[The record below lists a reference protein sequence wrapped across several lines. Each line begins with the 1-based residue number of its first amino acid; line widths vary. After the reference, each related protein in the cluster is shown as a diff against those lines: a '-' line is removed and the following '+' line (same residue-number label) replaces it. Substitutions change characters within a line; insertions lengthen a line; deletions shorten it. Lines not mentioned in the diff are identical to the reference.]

1 MSRPS
6 AVSNRAGKS
15 PSPSPA
21 GRRRVGAFLAT
32 LIASVLT
39 FGIALAQVA
48 PVVGLGA
55 YDLEVGQTL
64 EVSGDRL
71 TPGADYR
78 IAVGPVG
85 GAATVSLVQADTNG
99 SIRFATVLEE
109 PGDHGVSIDGQDIH
123 AAFTVSVRGSGSA
136 PAAAGQA
143 TGAGT
148 TPPAAGDD
156 ATGQGTQPTTEDAGP
171 ETATP
176 ETTAPERAAE
186 EPGEAREQGQTPGAT
201 TQPAQEEAPAGQTQA
216 PPTTTE
222 PRQDPIQAYPT
233 ARLAGGEVQGVQGEE
248 VVWRLGFPAGS
259 GETAGLVQSGL
270 DVYVGHG
277 NHVLKVDAR
286 TGKVT
291 KRHRLPAQVTALQ
304 GRGGALSATVAYS
317 TGAEGS
323 FAILETSQDPQE
335 PFDDDPALYGW
346 LRKEA
351 AGGDP
356 VERLEHDET
365 NPWLY
370 LEAARAAAP
379 GSSDESRF
387 VAGALSNAV
396 TFYERAQ
403 LAREFMRFSP
413 QKREEAATAMHA
425 ALDDFVARGYRAEL
439 LFDQDLAEAYGFP
452 LGAMTAALGRGDVQ
466 SAGFWADWVYLLAT
480 PAVPQTQA
488 ALAEYAAYLRAD
500 GQREA
505 SNLWRERAREGAG
518 FDLAASVRKV
528 ALDVGRTGWYG
539 VVAILVALLAL
550 YVALAA
556 KYWRPQTLNLRRRS
570 GNTGLGARLF
580 FLRYAT
586 FTEKL
591 VAVLLLAAAMA
602 LAALHGWAREGDS
615 LPRAWRSGSLASVPA
630 LDALARLDGTG
641 SEAEFVRG
649 FAEQSSGADDP
660 AAVAYRAA
668 GDDADAVNNL
678 GALLGDQA
686 LYQRALELKPGLGA
700 ASFNMGRA
708 ENPSRLMAAFAPD
721 APALV
726 VPDETRLRS
735 AVAGTFQT
743 ALVGMFTNPW
753 AGLTGLAGVTLPQWA
768 WSIVVIA
775 FLLLALF
782 NVVMLLLP
790 RPREARNAPRTPLY
804 HLLAILLPGTGQADE
819 LWGVLLSVPWAVF
832 GVDLL
837 LHFLTVGPDPAMS
850 VMTDL
855 VALTVIYVVNLV
867 AYFVELASYRRRM
880 QALKQNDPETAR
892 AYGMRRLG
900 A

>member
-1 MSRPS
+1 M
-6 AVSNRAGKS
+6 
-15 PSPSPA
+15 
-21 GRRRVGAFLAT
+21 
-32 LIASVLT
+32 
-39 FGIALAQVA
+39 
-48 PVVGLGA
+48 VGLDA
-55 YDLEVGQTL
+55 YDLEVGQSL
-64 EVSGDRL
+64 RVSGDRL

-78 IAVGPVG
+78 IAVGPVAG
-85 GAATVSLVQADTNG
+85 TATVSAVRADPNG

-109 PGDHGVSIDGQDIH
+109 PGDHGVSIDGPDIH

-136 PAAAGQA
+136 PA
-143 TGAGT
+143 TGTAPGT
-148 TPPAAGDD
+148 TA
-156 ATGQGTQPTTEDAGP
+156 P
-171 ETATP
+171 ETAAPEAAAPETTAPGP
-176 ETTAPERAAE
+176 ETTAPETAEQPGTSAE
-186 EPGEAREQGQTPGAT
+186 EPDQTPGAAE
-201 TQPAQEEAPAGQTQA
+201 QPAQEEAPAGQTPT
-216 PPTTTE
+216 PPAVTE
-222 PRQDPIQAYPT
+222 PQQTQIQTYPT
-233 ARLAGGEVQGVQGEE
+233 ARLAGAEVQGVRGEE
-248 VVWRLGFPAGS
+248 VVWRLTFAAGS

-277 NHVLKVDAR
+277 NHVLKIDAR

-304 GRGGALSATVAYS
+304 GRGGAVSATVTYS
-317 TGAEGS
+317 TGAQGS
-323 FAILETSQDPQE
+323 FTILETSPDQLE

-351 AGGDP
+351 TGSDP
-356 VERLEHDET
+356 VERLQHDET

-370 LEAARAAAP
+370 LEAARTAAP
-379 GSSDESRF
+379 GSMEEGRF
-387 VAGALSNAV
+387 VDGALRNAV

-413 QKREEAATAMHA
+413 QKREEAATAMYA
-425 ALDDFVARGYRAEL
+425 ALADFVSRGYRAEL

-452 LGAMTAALGRGDVQ
+452 LGAMNAALGRGDVQ

-505 SNLWRERAREGAG
+505 ANLWSERAGEGAG
-518 FDLAASVRKV
+518 FDLAASVRKI

-570 GNTGLGARLF
+570 SRTGVGARLF

-602 LAALHGWAREGDS
+602 LAALHGWAKEGDS
-615 LPRAWRSGSLASVPA
+615 LPTAWGSGSLASVPA
-630 LDALARLDGTG
+630 LDALARLGGTG
-641 SEAEFVRG
+641 ADAAFVRG

-660 AAVAYRAA
+660 AEVAYRAA

-678 GALLGDQA
+678 AALLGDQA

-700 ASFNMGRA
+700 ASFNAGRA
-708 ENPSRLMAAFAPD
+708 ANPSRLMSTFAPD

-743 ALVGMFTNPW
+743 ALASMFTNPW
-753 AGLTGLAGVTLPQWA
+753 ASLVGLAGVTLPQWA

-782 NVVMLLLP
+782 NVAMLLLP

-804 HLLAILLPGTGQADE
+804 HLLALLLPGTGQADE

-837 LHFLTVGPDPAMS
+837 MHFLTVGPGPAMS
-850 VMTDL
+850 LMTDL
-855 VALTVIYVVNLV
+855 VALIVIYLVNLV

-880 QALKQNDPETAR
+880 RALKQNDPETAR

>member
-1 MSRPS
+1 M
-6 AVSNRAGKS
+6 
-15 PSPSPA
+15 
-21 GRRRVGAFLAT
+21 
-32 LIASVLT
+32 
-39 FGIALAQVA
+39 
-48 PVVGLGA
+48 
-55 YDLEVGQTL
+55 
-64 EVSGDRL
+64 
-71 TPGADYR
+71 
-78 IAVGPVG
+78 
-85 GAATVSLVQADTNG
+85 
-99 SIRFATVLEE
+99 
-109 PGDHGVSIDGQDIH
+109 
-123 AAFTVSVRGSGSA
+123 
-136 PAAAGQA
+136 
-143 TGAGT
+143 
-148 TPPAAGDD
+148 
-156 ATGQGTQPTTEDAGP
+156 
-171 ETATP
+171 
-176 ETTAPERAAE
+176 
-186 EPGEAREQGQTPGAT
+186 
-201 TQPAQEEAPAGQTQA
+201 
-216 PPTTTE
+216 
-222 PRQDPIQAYPT
+222 
-233 ARLAGGEVQGVQGEE
+233 
-248 VVWRLGFPAGS
+248 
-259 GETAGLVQSGL
+259 
-270 DVYVGHG
+270 
-277 NHVLKVDAR
+277 
-286 TGKVT
+286 
-291 KRHRLPAQVTALQ
+291 
-304 GRGGALSATVAYS
+304 
-317 TGAEGS
+317 
-323 FAILETSQDPQE
+323 
-335 PFDDDPALYGW
+335 
-346 LRKEA
+346 
-351 AGGDP
+351 
-356 VERLEHDET
+356 
-365 NPWLY
+365 
-370 LEAARAAAP
+370 
-379 GSSDESRF
+379 
-387 VAGALSNAV
+387 
-396 TFYERAQ
+396 
-403 LAREFMRFSP
+403 
-413 QKREEAATAMHA
+413 
-425 ALDDFVARGYRAEL
+425 
-439 LFDQDLAEAYGFP
+439 
-452 LGAMTAALGRGDVQ
+452 
-466 SAGFWADWVYLLAT
+466 
-480 PAVPQTQA
+480 
-488 ALAEYAAYLRAD
+488 AEYAAYLRAD

-615 LPRAWRSGSLASVPA
+615 LPRAWGSGSLASVPA

-768 WSIVVIA
+768 WLIVVIA

-790 RPREARNAPRTPLY
+790 RPREARNAPRTPCTTSSPSSSR
-804 HLLAILLPGTGQADE
+804 APGRPTSC
-819 LWGVLLSVPWAVF
+819 GVLLSVPWAVF

-837 LHFLTVGPDPAMS
+837 LHFLTAGPDPAMS